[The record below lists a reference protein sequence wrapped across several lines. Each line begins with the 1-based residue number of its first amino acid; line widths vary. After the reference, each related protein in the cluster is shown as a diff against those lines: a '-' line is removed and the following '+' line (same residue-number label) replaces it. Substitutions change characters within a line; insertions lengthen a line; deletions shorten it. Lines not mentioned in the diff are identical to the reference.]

1 MVIGSFLKD
10 VRALEDIA
18 KRFEETDG
26 NLVFRLL
33 KALRAGSESGGDKRG
48 QRSAAKTLVNKNDFF
63 LKLRVDEGPNPIQE
77 LANAVEKHLYTAK
90 IERRTSKR
98 RGGLIV

>member
-1 MVIGSFLKD
+1 
-10 VRALEDIA
+10 
-18 KRFEETDG
+18 
-26 NLVFRLL
+26 
-33 KALRAGSESGGDKRG
+33 LRAGSESGGDKRG
-48 QRSAAKTLVNKNDFF
+48 QRSAAITVVNKNDFF
-63 LKLRVDEGPNPIQE
+63 LKLRVDESPNPIKE